1 MENNNSN
8 STNKLNFNDIYRI
21 FNPILVEKDFKK
33 KKPTFNNCLTE
44 QYLKEKI
51 KQNELYLDE
60 AKSILNITKIL
71 KIILTVATKSEPHK
85 ATDGL
90 VIQLAGICLSGNVY
104 SLIEDISIE
113 QNISPTEFT
122 TDLLSKINY
131 LAVTEPEIFASKKVT
146 TKNKIK

>member
-1 MENNNSN
+1 MGNNNSN
-8 STNKLNFNDIYRI
+8 STKKLNFNTIYRI
-21 FNPILVEKDFKK
+21 FNPVLVEKDFKK
-33 KKPTFNNCLTE
+33 KKPTFDKCLTE

-60 AKSILNITKIL
+60 AKNILNITKIL
-71 KIILTVATKSEPHK
+71 KIILTVATKSETHR
-85 ATDGL
+85 ATDSL
-90 VIQLAGICLSGNVY
+90 VIQLAGMCLSGHVY

-113 QNISPTEFT
+113 QNISPTEFI

-131 LAVTEPEIFASKKVT
+131 LVVTEPEIFTKKKVT